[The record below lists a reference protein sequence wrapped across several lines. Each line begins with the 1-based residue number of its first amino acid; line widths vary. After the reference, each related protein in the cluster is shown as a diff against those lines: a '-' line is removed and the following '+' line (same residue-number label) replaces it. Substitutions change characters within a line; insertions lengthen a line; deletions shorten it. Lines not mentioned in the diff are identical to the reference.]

1 MKTQVLIIMTAVLC
15 LLSCGNHQNSSQ
27 SNNGSSVVKFAPKER
42 ASSLTDAERQ
52 AAITQKQQETEV
64 NIETLISPHSLRL
77 TVLPPAI
84 TDDITDAVC
93 EQIIM
98 QLLRITS
105 ANGISGVNGSSPMAF
120 ALAMNPVERRVTGT
134 VPQKMLISYDATY
147 YILNMQTWDVYAS
160 YATQVTGVGDSFELA
175 TSSAVRELKNSSEI
189 QQMIAQAEVNVVT
202 WFENNIHTLQNR
214 VTQACSSQN
223 YAAALA
229 VLNAVPEQAINCHK
243 WASEQVPFVIDQLK
257 KQVAHIELAALKD
270 AIAMAM
276 SEYNPAVGAHL
287 AMLPLG
293 TPEAKEGTRLYA
305 QYMQQIDKER
315 LRKIDLEERKRLE
328 ALELQKL
335 QMQYEHEATMKEM
348 EAQAAETKNAGN
360 SSKGSSIRSFFNGV
374 SVWSMASQVLS
385 RCLFWF

>member
-42 ASSLTDAERQ
+42 TSSLTDAERQ
-52 AAITQKQQETEV
+52 TAIAQKQQETEV

-84 TDDITDAVC
+84 TDDITDTIC

-202 WFENNIHTLQNR
+202 WFENNIQAIQNR
-214 VTQACSSQN
+214 VTQACSNQN

-243 WASEQVPFVIDQLK
+243 WASEQVTIVIDQLK
-257 KQVAHIELAALKD
+257 KQVAHVELAALKD

-293 TPEAKEGTRLYA
+293 TPEAEEGTRLYA

-348 EAQAAETKNAGN
+348 KAQAAETKNAGN

-374 SVWSMASQVLS
+374 SVWSMVSQVLS

>member
-42 ASSLTDAERQ
+42 TSSLTDAERQ
-52 AAITQKQQETEV
+52 AAIAQKQQETEV

-120 ALAMNPVERRVTGT
+120 ALAMNPVERKVTGT

-202 WFENNIHTLQNR
+202 WFENNMHTLQNR

-257 KQVAHIELAALKD
+257 KQVAHVELAALKD

-293 TPEAKEGTRLYA
+293 TPEAEEGTRLYA

-374 SVWSMASQVLS
+374 SVWSMVSQVLS

>member
-42 ASSLTDAERQ
+42 TSSLTDAERQ
-52 AAITQKQQETEV
+52 TAIAQKQQETEV

-105 ANGISGVNGSSPMAF
+105 ANGISGVNGSSPIAF
-120 ALAMNPVERRVTGT
+120 ALAMNPVERKVTGT

-243 WASEQVPFVIDQLK
+243 WASKQVTIVIDQLK

-293 TPEAKEGTRLYA
+293 TPEAEEGTRLYA

-315 LRKIDLEERKRLE
+315 LRKLDLEERKRLE

-374 SVWSMASQVLS
+374 SVWSMVSQVLS

>member
-1 MKTQVLIIMTAVLC
+1 MKTHVLIIMTAVLC

-42 ASSLTDAERQ
+42 TSSLTDAERQ
-52 AAITQKQQETEV
+52 TAIAQKQQETEV

-120 ALAMNPVERRVTGT
+120 ALAMNPVERKVTGT

-257 KQVAHIELAALKD
+257 KQVAHVELAALKD

-293 TPEAKEGTRLYA
+293 TPEAEEGTRLYA

-315 LRKIDLEERKRLE
+315 LRKLDLEERKRLE

-360 SSKGSSIRSFFNGV
+360 SSKGSSIKSFFNGV
-374 SVWSMASQVLS
+374 SVWSMISQVLS
-385 RCLFWF
+385 RCLFLF

>member
-1 MKTQVLIIMTAVLC
+1 MKTQVLIIMTAALC
-15 LLSCGNHQNSSQ
+15 LLSCGNNQNSSQ
-27 SNNGSSVVKFAPKER
+27 SNSGSSVVKFAPKER
-42 ASSLTDAERQ
+42 TSSLTDAERQ
-52 AAITQKQQETEV
+52 AAIAQKQQETEV

-105 ANGISGVNGSSPMAF
+105 ANGISGVNGSSPIAF

-202 WFENNIHTLQNR
+202 WFENNIQALQNR

-229 VLNAVPEQAINCHK
+229 VLNSVPEQAINCHK
-243 WASEQVPFVIDQLK
+243 WASEQVTIVIDQLK

-293 TPEAKEGTRLYA
+293 TPEAQEGAQLYA
-305 QYMQQIDKER
+305 QYMQQIDQER

-328 ALELQKL
+328 AIELQKL
-335 QMQYEHEATMKEM
+335 QMQYEHEATVKEM
-348 EAQAAETKNAGN
+348 EAKMAEAKNSGK
-360 SSKGSSIRSFFNGV
+360 SSVGSSIRSFFNGA

-385 RCLFWF
+385 RCLFLF